1 MPFSL
6 FRCGYNV
13 VHVDYVFH
21 IIFSFLVTEV
31 SVLPTFLSAFSIR
44 ATCAAARVARNCQK
58 LMRVGTGSCFVVYVF
73 VTNIVL
79 RFENSSYDVVFCC
92 LSYKKVVACSL
103 YICYNI
109 NK

>member
-1 MPFSL
+1 MLFMLIAFSISFFPFLLRKFL
-6 FRCGYNV
+6 FFR
-13 VHVDYVFH
+13 
-21 IIFSFLVTEV
+21 
-31 SVLPTFLSAFSIR
+31 PFLSAFSIR